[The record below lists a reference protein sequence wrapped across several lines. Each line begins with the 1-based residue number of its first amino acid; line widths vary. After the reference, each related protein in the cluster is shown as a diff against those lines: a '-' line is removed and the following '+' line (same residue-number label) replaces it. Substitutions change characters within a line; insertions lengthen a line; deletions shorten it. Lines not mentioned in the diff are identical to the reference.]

1 MKTNLDRANREQS
14 RRGPEEAFAAH
25 KDLHDQCRQ
34 ERQNSS
40 NVWQPPHTLQPQLLE
55 RLTDAVNRLADE
67 VRVVRDV
74 LDETRED
81 LGWLTRNGLPNQTT
95 VHTQLVRMARDP
107 LAFDANERLEF
118 RRFVF
123 PSASCSTLA
132 SEQFDELVSEIAEV
146 VTGTGQEQINL
157 LLGALDDMRVKL
169 VAAIKAYDHPEDTD
183 FDSQDTVTPAPR
195 SPAKQ
200 GELF

>member
-1 MKTNLDRANREQS
+1 MTTLNRANRELYG
-14 RRGPEEAFAAH
+14 RGRDEAFAAH
-25 KDLHDQCRQ
+25 NDLHDQCRQ
-34 ERQNSS
+34 EKQNASD
-40 NVWQPPHTLQPQLLE
+40 VWQPPHTLQPQLLE

-123 PSASCSTLA
+123 PNASCSTLA

-169 VAAIKAYDHPEDTD
+169 VAAIKPHDHAQDTD
-183 FDSQDTVTPAPR
+183 SDSQDTVTPAPR